1 MIRSK
6 EKYGKSDQSRDRKG
20 LCSKPMGDEKK
31 KSFQNEVKQWNMVQK
46 WEKEVFNLS
55 NNLKHNIDYKKFQ
68 ENN

>member
-31 KSFQNEVKQWNMVQK
+31 KSFQNEVKQ
-46 WEKEVFNLS
+46 
-55 NNLKHNIDYKKFQ
+55 
-68 ENN
+68 

>member
-1 MIRSK
+1 
-6 EKYGKSDQSRDRKG
+6 
-20 LCSKPMGDEKK
+20 MGDEKK